1 MDERSDRSSALA
13 ERLFRDAAGALEL
26 YTVYLGE
33 RLGLY
38 RALAEGGP
46 ATSAELA
53 ERTGTT
59 ERYVREWLEHH
70 ASSGIL
76 DVDDPAAA
84 PLERRYRLPA
94 AHVPVLTDPDD
105 LRYEAYRGVEIVR
118 AARPL
123 PDLVDAFRTGGAP
136 PPLAWEPEGRGEPN
150 RALFLNLL
158 GTQWLPAIPEV
169 DRRLRAD
176 PPARVADAGC
186 GAGWS
191 SIGMAIAYPAISV
204 DGFDLDAE
212 VIVAARRHAEESGV
226 ADRVRFSVG
235 DASDPGLAGRFDLVT
250 IFEALH
256 DMPRPVQALRW
267 AHAMLADQGS
277 VLVAEELV
285 GDEFAAP
292 GPETERYH
300 YGWSVA
306 ACLQPAMGAPKRSPT
321 GALAGHLHQQ
331 PALAPAPADTGE
343 RVRTG
348 ELGSLELEPQVA
360 VLGGLLD
367 RDLLA
372 VPLCEVAPGA
382 RVPDQHRARP
392 VLALGDHALE
402 VGVVHRMVL
411 GGHRQ
416 TLVPGVGGRP
426 LGDSPGL
433 EDAVG
438 LQPEVVVQRA
448 GVVLLDHEDR
458 LPAPAAPG
466 ARRAGRLRCAP
477 RIALCWERAFRIFDL
492 LL

>member
-38 RALAEGGP
+38 RALDEGGP
-46 ATSAELA
+46 ATSSELA

-105 LRYEAYRGVEIVR
+105 LRYEAYRAVEIVR

-204 DGFDLDAE
+204 VGFDLDAE

-300 YGWSVA
+300 YGWSVVD
-306 ACLQPAMGAPKRSPT
+306 CLPAAMGVPKTSAT
-321 GALAGHLHQQ
+321 GALMRPATLRSYANQAGF
-331 PALAPAPADTGE
+331 
-343 RVRTG
+343 R
-348 ELGSLELEPQVA
+348 QVE
-360 VLGGLLD
+360 VLPFETRFLRFYRLL
-367 RDLLA
+367 
-372 VPLCEVAPGA
+372 P
-382 RVPDQHRARP
+382 
-392 VLALGDHALE
+392 
-402 VGVVHRMVL
+402 
-411 GGHRQ
+411 
-416 TLVPGVGGRP
+416 
-426 LGDSPGL
+426 
-433 EDAVG
+433 
-438 LQPEVVVQRA
+438 
-448 GVVLLDHEDR
+448 
-458 LPAPAAPG
+458 
-466 ARRAGRLRCAP
+466 
-477 RIALCWERAFRIFDL
+477 
-492 LL
+492 

>member
-1 MDERSDRSSALA
+1 MDERGDRSSALA

-38 RALAEGGP
+38 RALDEGGP
-46 ATSAELA
+46 ATSSELA

-59 ERYVREWLEHH
+59 ERYVREWLEH
-70 ASSGIL
+70 
-76 DVDDPAAA
+76 
-84 PLERRYRLPA
+84 
-94 AHVPVLTDPDD
+94 
-105 LRYEAYRGVEIVR
+105 RGVEIVR

-300 YGWSVA
+300 YGWSVVD
-306 ACLQPAMGAPKRSPT
+306 CLPAAMGVPKTSAT
-321 GALAGHLHQQ
+321 GALMRPATLRSYANQAGF
-331 PALAPAPADTGE
+331 
-343 RVRTG
+343 R
-348 ELGSLELEPQVA
+348 QVE
-360 VLGGLLD
+360 VLPFETRFLRFYRLL
-367 RDLLA
+367 
-372 VPLCEVAPGA
+372 P
-382 RVPDQHRARP
+382 
-392 VLALGDHALE
+392 
-402 VGVVHRMVL
+402 
-411 GGHRQ
+411 
-416 TLVPGVGGRP
+416 
-426 LGDSPGL
+426 
-433 EDAVG
+433 
-438 LQPEVVVQRA
+438 
-448 GVVLLDHEDR
+448 
-458 LPAPAAPG
+458 
-466 ARRAGRLRCAP
+466 
-477 RIALCWERAFRIFDL
+477 
-492 LL
+492 